1 VSNQIGV
8 SMDNSNPLR
17 LTKSQAA
24 QILGLALRT
33 IDTRIAEG
41 KLAVVRDGRRVFIL
55 SDEVERYAK
64 SGSQ

>member
-1 VSNQIGV
+1 
-8 SMDNSNPLR
+8 MDNSTQLR

-33 IDTRIAEG
+33 IDTRITEG
-41 KLAVVRDGRRVFIL
+41 KISVVRDGRRVFIL
-55 SDEVERYAK
+55 ADEVERYAK